1 MSGLRR
7 FGCVALL
14 AGALAG
20 CGMLPPPPDTA
31 TLPPGAF
38 GTNTDNDT
46 TALAFASAAFGDPAR
61 TYGRPVDAAR
71 AVAGLDYMA
80 GEINT
85 SPRWM
90 QISPTTQMEMLRA
103 RVILR
108 KTLGIAPNA
117 PSTVVVNGLLQ
128 GAQALLEGDTARARQ
143 ILGPPVFAPDTIERL
158 SNLPYMREVNV
169 AATHAEDE
177 ATGSFM
183 DGGDR

>member
-1 MSGLRR
+1 MGQVRRIGL
-7 FGCVALL
+7 VLL
-14 AGALAG
+14 VAGALAG
-20 CGMLPPPPDTA
+20 CGLATPPPDTA
-31 TLPPGAF
+31 TLPPFAF

-46 TALAFASAAFGDPAR
+46 TALAFASAAFSDAAR

-85 SPRWM
+85 SPRWL
-90 QISPTTQMEMLRA
+90 QVSPSTQLEMLRA

-108 KTLGIAPNA
+108 QTLGIAPNA
-117 PSTVVVNGLLQ
+117 SSTAVVNGLLQ

-143 ILGPPVFAPDTIERL
+143 ILGPPIFAPDTIERL

-169 AATHAEDE
+169 AATHAQNE
-177 ATGSFM
+177 AIGGFVG
-183 DGGDR
+183 GGDR